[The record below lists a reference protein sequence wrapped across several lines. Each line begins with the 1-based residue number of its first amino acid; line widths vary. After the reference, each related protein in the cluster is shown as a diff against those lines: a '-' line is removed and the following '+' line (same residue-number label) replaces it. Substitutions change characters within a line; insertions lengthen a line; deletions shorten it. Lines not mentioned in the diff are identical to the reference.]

1 VNSPGLTALTSY
13 FDCRFAVEARA
24 AGLNPVALRDNI
36 QMLNTRLFARRR
48 RAFPALTGIPR
59 SSQGRSHQA
68 SWRSNSYLLT
78 PLISILVFLV
88 VMSLILW
95 TLNRHEAQ
103 QQQDTLY
110 RNVAWAQQQIRLSMS
125 NAQEQIAALSRDIA
139 AGHRDESSVTEPVQQ
154 LRQTHPE
161 IVAFNWI
168 DASGQAH
175 LADLSGPLV
184 GGKLAPPDPALVAT
198 ALLAGFN
205 DAHVSRRQVYSNLVY
220 DDLGHGYITLQTP
233 ILRDREFLGTLAA
246 VYSIEGMLV
255 HQLPAELSSKYKITL
270 TDENGHELASSSSRP
285 RLPRDAFYD
294 LPLDPPG
301 HGISVRVYAYPQAS
315 NFTNNTL
322 VWLVAGLSCFVLWSL
337 WSLWKH
343 TRQRFEAQQAL
354 YAEAFFRRAMEN
366 SVLIGMRV
374 LDMNGRIT
382 HVNPAFCRMTGWDES
397 DLVGKTAPFPYWP
410 RDNYPEMQRQLDMT
424 LRGKAPSS
432 GFELRVRR
440 KDGSTFHARLYV
452 SPLIDSGGRQTGWM
466 SSMTD
471 ITEPRRAR
479 EELAAAHERF
489 TTVLE
494 SLDAAVSVLAA
505 DEAEL
510 LFANRYYRHLFGI
523 RPAGHL
529 ELAGGGFDT
538 AQASNDTLDMVDTYA
553 GLPAAAL
560 TETTSDTHE
569 VYVQSIQRWFEV
581 RRQYIQWVDGHL
593 AQMQIATDITGRKQ
607 AQELARQQ
615 DEKLQFTSRLITM
628 GEMASSLAHEL
639 NQPLAAISNY
649 CSGTVALVKAGRT
662 TPENLLPVLEKTSQQ
677 AVRAGMIIKRI
688 REFVKRSEPK
698 RQPAQIADIVADAL
712 GLAELETRKYRIRI
726 VTDMRPK
733 LPQIYVDPVL
743 IEQVLINLVKNAA
756 EAMHSHRPNAI
767 DPVIRVVVRAYDDT
781 VRVSVVDQGPG
792 VDEAISERLFEPFY
806 STKSDGMGM
815 GLNICRSIIE
825 SHRGRLWVENNVES
839 DGIIIGCT
847 FNISLPLAID
857 EDAPGAPPSS
867 DAAHAGTGPNAPR
880 HADVSNLQTATGD
893 L

>member
-1 VNSPGLTALTSY
+1 V
-13 FDCRFAVEARA
+13 
-24 AGLNPVALRDNI
+24 LRYNTG
-36 QMLNTRLFARRR
+36 MLNRRLFSRRR
-48 RAFPALTGIPR
+48 RPFPA
-59 SSQGRSHQA
+59 SSAFTSTQNRANRGQPG
-68 SWRSNSYLLT
+68 SWRANSYLLT
-78 PLISILVFLV
+78 PLISIIVFLV

-95 TLNRHEAQ
+95 SLNRHEEQ

-110 RNVAWAQQQIRLSMS
+110 RNVAWAQQQIRLSMT
-125 NAQEQIAALSRDIA
+125 NAQEQLAALARDIA
-139 AGHRDESSVTEPVQQ
+139 AGRQDQNSFTTSANN

-161 IVAFNWI
+161 IIGVNWI
-168 DASGQAH
+168 DDSGKSHWPAMP
-175 LADLSGPLV
+175 APV
-184 GGKLAPPDPALVAT
+184 IGGKLTLPDANLIASS
-198 ALLAGFN
+198 LLNGFDQARN
-205 DAHVSRRQVYSNLVY
+205 SRRQIYSALLY
-220 DDLGHGYITLQTP
+220 DDLGKGYVTLQTP
-233 ILRDREFLGTLAA
+233 IFRDRQFLGSIASVFA
-246 VYSIEGMLV
+246 IEGILAYE
-255 HQLPAELSSKYKITL
+255 LPAELSSKYKITI
-270 TDENGHELASSSSRP
+270 TDENSRELATSSSRP
-285 RLPRDAFYD
+285 RLPHDAFYD

-301 HGISVRVYAYPQAS
+301 HGISVRVYAYPQAT

-322 VWLVAGLSCFVLWSL
+322 VWLIAGLSCFVLWSL

-374 LDMNGRIT
+374 LDMTGRIT
-382 HVNPAFCRMTGWDES
+382 HVNPAFCRMTGWDEA

-432 GFELRVRR
+432 GFELKVRR
-440 KDGSTFHARLYV
+440 KDASLFHARLYV
-452 SPLIDSGGRQTGWM
+452 SPLIESTGRQTGWM

-471 ITEPRRAR
+471 ITEPKRAR

-529 ELAGGGFDT
+529 ELAGAGFDV
-538 AQASNDTLDMVDTYA
+538 AQASSDHIDMVDAYA

-569 VYVQSIQRWFEV
+569 VYVQSNQKWFEV

-593 AQMQIATDITGRKQ
+593 AQMQIATDITTRKQ

-639 NQPLAAISNY
+639 NQPLAAINNY

-662 TPENLLPVLEKTSQQ
+662 TPESLLPVLEKTSQQ

-698 RQPAQIADIVADAL
+698 RQPTQVADIVADAI
-712 GLAELETRKYRIRI
+712 GLAEIETRKYRMRI
-726 VTDMRPK
+726 VIDLRAR
-733 LPQIYVDPVL
+733 LPIVYVDPVL
-743 IEQVLINLVKNAA
+743 IEQVLINLLKNAA
-756 EAMHSHRPNAI
+756 EAMHAHQPDAV
-767 DPVIRVVVRAYDDT
+767 DPVIRVVVRDHGET
-781 VRVSVVDQGPG
+781 VRISVIDQGPG
-792 VDEAISERLFEPFY
+792 VDESIAERLFEPFY

-839 DGIIIGCT
+839 DGTVLGCT
-847 FNISLPLAID
+847 FNVSLPTSATG
-857 EDAPGAPPSS
+857 EATPP
-867 DAAHAGTGPNAPR
+867 AAMPNATSREP
-880 HADVSNLQTATGD
+880 HLHPMNEAGNTPASDSNAPTLQTATGD

>member
-1 VNSPGLTALTSY
+1 
-13 FDCRFAVEARA
+13 
-24 AGLNPVALRDNI
+24 
-36 QMLNTRLFARRR
+36 MLNRRLFSRRR
-48 RAFPALTGIPR
+48 RPFPA
-59 SSQGRSHQA
+59 SSAFTSTQNLGTRGQPG
-68 SWRSNSYLLT
+68 SWRANSYLLT
-78 PLISILVFLV
+78 PLISIIVFLV

-95 TLNRHEAQ
+95 SLNRHEEQ

-110 RNVAWAQQQIRLSMS
+110 RNVAWAQQQIRLSMT
-125 NAQEQIAALSRDIA
+125 NAQEQLAALARDIA
-139 AGHRDESSVTEPVQQ
+139 AGRQDQNSFTTSANN
-154 LRQTHPE
+154 LRQTHTE
-161 IVAFNWI
+161 IIGVNWI
-168 DASGQAH
+168 DESGKPH
-175 LADLSGPLV
+175 WPTLAAPV
-184 GGKLAPPDPALVAT
+184 IGGKLTLPDANLIAN
-198 ALLAGFN
+198 ALLNGF
-205 DAHVSRRQVYSNLVY
+205 DQARSSRRQIYSTLLY
-220 DDLGHGYITLQTP
+220 DDLGKGYVTLQTP
-233 ILRDREFLGTLAA
+233 IFRDRQFLGSIASVFA
-246 VYSIEGMLV
+246 IEGILAYE
-255 HQLPAELSSKYKITL
+255 LPAELSSKYKITI
-270 TDENGHELASSSSRP
+270 TDENSRELATSSSRP
-285 RLPRDAFYD
+285 RLPHDAFYD

-301 HGISVRVYAYPQAS
+301 HGISVRVYAYPQAT

-322 VWLVAGLSCFVLWSL
+322 VWLIAGLSCFVLWSL

-374 LDMNGRIT
+374 LDMTGRIT
-382 HVNPAFCRMTGWDES
+382 HVNPAFCRMTGWDEA

-432 GFELRVRR
+432 GFELKVRR
-440 KDGSTFHARLYV
+440 KDASLFHARLYV
-452 SPLIDSGGRQTGWM
+452 SPLIESSGRQTGWM

-471 ITEPRRAR
+471 ITEPKRAR

-529 ELAGGGFDT
+529 ELAGAGFDV
-538 AQASNDTLDMVDTYA
+538 AQASSDSIDMVDAYA

-569 VYVQSIQRWFEV
+569 VYVQSNQKWFEV

-593 AQMQIATDITGRKQ
+593 AQMQIATDITTRKQ

-639 NQPLAAISNY
+639 NQPLAAINNY

-662 TPENLLPVLEKTSQQ
+662 TPESLLPVLEKTSQQ

-698 RQPAQIADIVADAL
+698 RQPTQVADIVADAI
-712 GLAELETRKYRIRI
+712 GLAEIETRKHRMRI
-726 VTDMRPK
+726 VIDLRAR
-733 LPQIYVDPVL
+733 LPVIYVDPVL
-743 IEQVLINLVKNAA
+743 IEQVLINLLKNAA
-756 EAMHSHRPNAI
+756 EAMHAYQPDAV
-767 DPVIRVVVRAYDDT
+767 DPVIRVVVRDHGET
-781 VRVSVVDQGPG
+781 VRISVIDQGPG
-792 VDEAISERLFEPFY
+792 VDESIAERLFEPFY

-839 DGIIIGCT
+839 DGTVLGCT
-847 FNISLPLAID
+847 FNVSLPISATG
-857 EDAPGAPPSS
+857 EATPPAGMLNASS
-867 DAAHAGTGPNAPR
+867 REPHLHPTSETGNKPASDSNA
-880 HADVSNLQTATGD
+880 STLQTATGD

>member
-1 VNSPGLTALTSY
+1 MRKIVAPHLRCHCLVLHLRLCFASFPAGFAGVPWISRVQPGPLDRCAARLLRYNAPMLT
-13 FDCRFAVEARA
+13 E
-24 AGLNPVALRDNI
+24 
-36 QMLNTRLFARRR
+36 RLFARTAR
-48 RAFPALTGIPR
+48 PAAP
-59 SSQGRSHQA
+59 SSAATQTRWHPGP
-68 SWRSNSYLLT
+68 WWSNSYLLT
-78 PLISILVFLV
+78 PLVSIVVFLI

-95 TLNRHEAQ
+95 SLNRREQ
-103 QQQDTLY
+103 QQQEDTLY
-110 RNVAWAQQQIRLSMS
+110 RNVAWAQQQIRLSMTG
-125 NAQEQIAALSRDIA
+125 AQEQITALARDVASGHSDQTAFQGLTVQIMQAHPDIIYMNWLDTAQQPRWAAPA
-139 AGHRDESSVTEPVQQ
+139 EPV
-154 LRQTHPE
+154 LGSKLNKPS
-161 IVAFNWI
+161 
-168 DASGQAH
+168 DAQMDA
-175 LADLSGPLV
+175 AV
-184 GGKLAPPDPALVAT
+184 KAAYGKARET
-198 ALLAGFN
+198 
-205 DAHVSRRQVYSNLVY
+205 RRQVYSALSY
-220 DDLGHGYITLQTP
+220 DDIGNGFVTLQTP
-233 ILRDREFLGTLAA
+233 IYRNRTFLGTIAA
-246 VYSIEGMLV
+246 VFSIEGLLA
-255 HQLPAELSSKYKITL
+255 HEIPTELSAKYKISITN
-270 TDENGHELASSSSRP
+270 ENGDELASSSSRP
-285 RLPRDAFYD
+285 HLPRDIFYD

-301 HGISVRVYAYPQAS
+301 HGVSVRVYAYPQVT

-374 LDMNGRIT
+374 LDMQGRIT

-397 DLVGKTAPFPYWP
+397 DLANKTAPFPYWP
-410 RDNYPEMQRQLDMT
+410 RDAYPEMQRQLDMT

-440 KDGSTFHARLYV
+440 KDGSLFHARLYV
-452 SPLIDSGGRQTGWM
+452 SPLIDSAGRQTGWM

-479 EELAAAHERF
+479 EELAAAHDRF

-523 RPAGHL
+523 RPDGHL
-529 ELAGGGFDT
+529 ELAGAGFDA
-538 AQASNDTLDMVDTYA
+538 AQASSDSIDSIDTYA

-560 TETTSDTHE
+560 TESTADARE
-569 VYVQSIQRWFEV
+569 VYVQGIQKWFEV

-593 AQMQIATDITGRKQ
+593 AQMQIATDITSRKQ

-615 DEKLQFTSRLITM
+615 DEKLQFTSRLMTM

-639 NQPLAAISNY
+639 NQPLAAINNY
-649 CSGTVALVKAGRT
+649 CSGTVAMVKAGRT
-662 TPENLLPVLEKTSQQ
+662 TSENLLPVLEKTSQQ

-698 RQPAQIADIVADAL
+698 RQRTKINDIVADAV
-712 GLAELETRKYRIRI
+712 GLAEIETRKRKIRI
-726 VTDMRPK
+726 VTEMRLR
-733 LPQIYVDPVL
+733 LPVIYVDPVL
-743 IEQVLINLVKNAA
+743 IEQVLVNLLKNAA
-756 EAMHSHRPNAI
+756 EAMHEARPDAL
-767 DPVIRVVVRAYDDT
+767 DPVIRVIVRIQPEY
-781 VRVSVVDQGPG
+781 VCISVVDQGPG
-792 VDEAISERLFEPFY
+792 VDEATAERLFEPFY

-825 SHRGRLWVENNVES
+825 SHRGRLWVENNLDAGGAVT
-839 DGIIIGCT
+839 GCT
-847 FNISLPLAID
+847 FHFSLPLS
-857 EDAPGAPPSS
+857 ETYGPPKSGS
-867 DAAHAGTGPNAPR
+867 EASTLR
-880 HADVSNLQTATGD
+880 TVTGD